1 MRKMN
6 GLAFLAAFKGIF
18 MQPFLLWRFSEQHEF
33 KKPNDDR
40 ALQLMTKCA
49 QTVMQELKDIAIAY
63 GQSDE
68 YSFVFKKKSR
78 WFKRR
83 AR

>member
-1 MRKMN
+1 M
-6 GLAFLAAFKGIF
+6 LSFLVASSGILI
-18 MQPFLLWRFSEQHEF
+18 QPFLLSRFSEQHEF

-40 ALQLMTKCA
+40 ALHLMTKCA
-49 QTVMQELKDIAIAY
+49 QTVMEELEDIAIAY